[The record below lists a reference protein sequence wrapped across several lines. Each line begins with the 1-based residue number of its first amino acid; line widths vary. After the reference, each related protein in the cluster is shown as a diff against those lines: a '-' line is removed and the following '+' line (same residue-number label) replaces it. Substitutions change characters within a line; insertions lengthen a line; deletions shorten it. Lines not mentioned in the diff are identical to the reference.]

1 MFKNLS
7 VAAKIYLLTGGLIAL
22 LALTIVAA
30 YVVGSSVINDL
41 SNAATTGAQAT
52 KLVDTA
58 RESQVS
64 FQRQVQEWKNILLR
78 GRSVEDYDRYLA
90 QFNAQNEIVTKQL
103 TRVNEEMRTAG
114 LDLSLLDSIKA
125 THSSLMPKYISAL
138 KLYDR
143 ANENSYHLVDTAV
156 RGIDRDTSA
165 SLDKLVDTIQKSEA
179 IRVAKIKA
187 EADQSGTLGTVVF
200 AGLLVLMLLAA
211 AGAFFIAKTL
221 INNISIVATTIQK
234 IARGDYAARVQLNT
248 SDEIGTLGKAF
259 NTLLDDRL
267 AALTKAEKE
276 NDTLNNSVIGLLGTV
291 ADLSQKD
298 LTVRAP
304 VTEDI
309 IGTLGDSVNQ
319 LTDATTSV
327 LRDVSKIA
335 GVVEHASKRV
345 KAQSDA
351 MNEQATTGRATVE
364 KLVANLQIA
373 TDGMGRVAELAQSSN
388 RAASEASTSTEN
400 AMNTVQSTVRG
411 MDAIRET
418 ISEME
423 KRIKRLGER
432 SQEISQ
438 IVGLINTI
446 SERTHVLS
454 LNASMQ
460 AAMAGDA
467 GRGFAVVA
475 EEVQRLAE
483 NSRQA
488 TAQIASLVQN
498 IQIETNDTIATVN
511 KTIDQVV
518 QGSDMARVSGD
529 KMRET
534 RATTERL
541 VQLVQNIAE
550 SSLGQMKLVESLRL
564 GAGEITESTEKTA
577 EQLNAQNQVT
587 SSLVTASQKLVESV
601 SVFKL
606 PAIVQS

>member
-52 KLVDTA
+52 RLVDTA

-156 RGIDRDTSA
+156 RGIDRDTS
-165 SLDKLVDTIQKSEA
+165 SNLDKLVDTIEKSEA

-200 AGLLVLMLLAA
+200 AALLVLMLLAA

-606 PAIVQS
+606 PAVVQS

>member
-606 PAIVQS
+606 PAVVQS